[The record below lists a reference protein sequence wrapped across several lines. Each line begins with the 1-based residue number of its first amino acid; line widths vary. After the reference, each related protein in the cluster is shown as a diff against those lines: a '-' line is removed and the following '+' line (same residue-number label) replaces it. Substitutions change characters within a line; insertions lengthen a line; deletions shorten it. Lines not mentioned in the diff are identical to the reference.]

1 MIFAFLIAYASA
13 RPQFGF
19 LEELERDIEIGV
31 ERGAEI
37 GAEIAV
43 ERDIERLE
51 GGFGGGFNG
60 RGGYRGK
67 PMSCSLYK
75 SSNILLESISFHR
88 ALLLRTTRIA
98 LTFLDLYKI

>member
-1 MIFAFLIAYASA
+1 MIFVILIAFASA

-43 ERDIERLE
+43 ERGIERLE
-51 GGFGGGFNG
+51 GGFGGGFD
-60 RGGYRGK
+60 RRDGYRGK
-67 PMSCSLYK
+67 SLHK
-75 SSNILLESISFHR
+75 SNITYLLSQILFTEPF
-88 ALLLRTTRIA
+88 
-98 LTFLDLYKI
+98 F